1 MSFTF
6 LILALKHQLI
16 SMLITF
22 RVEKRR
28 NILITS
34 LRFFRLV
41 SEYFDKTGEVF
52 DSLVMGSDINDFN
65 NASLKLNELLENQLY
80 LGKIFFSIKIN
91 TIQQY
96 LTPV

>member
-1 MSFTF
+1 MFYF
-6 LILALKHQLI
+6 KQ
-16 SMLITF
+16 F

-65 NASLKLNELLENQLY
+65 TASLKLLELQENQLY
-80 LGKIFFSIKIN
+80 LGELSLNNDWRRLDNYRFYSFFAKIRTKK
-91 TIQQY
+91 Y
-96 LTPV
+96 